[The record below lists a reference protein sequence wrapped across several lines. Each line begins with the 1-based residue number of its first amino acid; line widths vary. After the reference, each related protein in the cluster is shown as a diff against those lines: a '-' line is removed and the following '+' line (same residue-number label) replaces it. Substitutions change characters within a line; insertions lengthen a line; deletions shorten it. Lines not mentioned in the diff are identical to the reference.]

1 MNIMLV
7 SVTERTREIGLRQAV
22 GARSRDVLRQF
33 LVEAV
38 ILSLI
43 GGGIG
48 IGLGTMGARVL
59 ADFFQ
64 WPTHVSGNAVA
75 LAFLC
80 SATVGVFF
88 GYYPARRAAGLDP
101 IDALRFEYCYHSS
114 APGRAGPDDCRPTG
128 S

>member
-1 MNIMLV
+1 MP
-7 SVTERTREIGLRQAV
+7 R
-22 GARSRDVLRQF
+22 GARLQRLR
-33 LVEAV
+33 LA
-38 ILSLI
+38 L
-43 GGGIG
+43 GHRIG

-88 GYYPARRAAGLDP
+88 GYYPAKRAAGLDP
-101 IDALRFEYCYHSS
+101 IDALRFE
-114 APGRAGPDDCRPTG
+114 
-128 S
+128 